1 MGEHLSFGS
10 LGPLAA
16 LMAADAT
23 TTLRLGSQV
32 FANDFRNP
40 VLLAQEA
47 ATIDLF
53 SDGRFEFGIGSGWL
67 RDDYIAGR
75 CARLLD

>member
-1 MGEHLSFGS
+1 MGDHFSIGG

-16 LMAADAT
+16 LLAAADAT
-23 TTLRLGSQV
+23 TTLRLGSMV

-47 ATIDLF
+47 ATITC
-53 SDGRFEFGIGSGWL
+53 WH
-67 RDDYIAGR
+67 
-75 CARLLD
+75 C